1 MIGPGI
7 KLVLAVKGNAYGL
20 GAAAVG
26 SMVESEGLAD
36 WFAVATVPE
45 GIRLRY
51 AGLHL
56 PILKLSPAF
65 PDEMEAAVENKVTLA
80 VCDKSNILA
89 LQGICAK
96 KRMNACVHLKV
107 DTGLGR
113 IGIAAQDAAELA
125 LFTEKNCP
133 NIHLEGVFSHMAVS
147 DLSKGASFTEE
158 QIMLFKKTTDEIA
171 TALGRVP
178 EWLHC
183 GNSGVI
189 LRHKKG
195 LFNMVRSGQVPYGWL
210 DYVQDSVKLYPT
222 LSFLTRISYLKRV
235 KMGQRIGYGLTW
247 AAPEDTW
254 VGTLPVGYG
263 DGLNRRFSNRGHVLV
278 NGKSYPIVGMMA
290 MDQSMI
296 NLGPNAQAKVGD
308 EVVLMGRSGDL
319 EITLQE
325 FATAL
330 DTVPWEITSLISP
343 RVDRVYMDSSGQSQ
357 KYLWEPLPRVL
368 ASV

>member
-1 MIGPGI
+1 
-7 KLVLAVKGNAYGL
+7 
-20 GAAAVG
+20 
-26 SMVESEGLAD
+26 
-36 WFAVATVPE
+36 
-45 GIRLRY
+45 
-51 AGLHL
+51 
-56 PILKLSPAF
+56 
-65 PDEMEAAVENKVTLA
+65 
-80 VCDKSNILA
+80 
-89 LQGICAK
+89 
-96 KRMNACVHLKV
+96 
-107 DTGLGR
+107 
-113 IGIAAQDAAELA
+113 
-125 LFTEKNCP
+125 
-133 NIHLEGVFSHMAVS
+133 
-147 DLSKGASFTEE
+147 
-158 QIMLFKKTTDEIA
+158 
-171 TALGRVP
+171 
-178 EWLHC
+178 
-183 GNSGVI
+183 
-189 LRHKKG
+189 
-195 LFNMVRSGQVPYGWL
+195 MVRSGQVPYGWL